1 MPNAIQTIISEHTDP
16 FYNLAAEE
24 LLREQARPG
33 DLTLYLWQNSNTV
46 VIGRNQ
52 DVWQECRTDLLHKDG
67 GSLARRRSGG
77 GAVYHDLGNL
87 NYSFLSATADF
98 NPDLQYTVVLTA
110 VGKLGFTA
118 VRSGRNDLTVQG
130 RKFSGNAFLHSNGNS
145 CHHGTILVNTDFS
158 RMAKYLSVA
167 DHKLRTHGV
176 ASVSSRVINLCE
188 IYPGITV
195 DDVRQAMLSAFMEV
209 YAATSRRIYI
219 EELPPCRI
227 ATLEAQFASDKWRF
241 NSRSHTTQS
250 IRERFSWGSIEM
262 HYQIISGQI
271 RFVAL
276 YSDAL
281 ETDIFDKI
289 ANILEGTSYTA
300 DSVAEVFSRTVRCEG
315 SLELQMV
322 HDICELLIR
331 QLPATRLHEICAE
344 ECEQ

>member
-16 FYNLAAEE
+16 FYNLAVEE
-24 LLREQARPG
+24 LLREQALPG
-33 DLTLYLWQNSNTV
+33 ELSLYLWQNSNTV

-52 DVWQECRTDLLHKDG
+52 DVWQECRTDLLRKDG

-110 VGKLGFTA
+110 VGKLGFMA

-158 RMAKYLSVA
+158 RMARYLSVA
-167 DHKLRTHGV
+167 DHKLSTHGV
-176 ASVSSRVINLCE
+176 ASVSSRVVNLCE

-209 YAATSRRIYI
+209 YAATHHRISI

-227 ATLEAQFASDKWRF
+227 ATLKAQFASDKWRF

-250 IRERFSWGSIEM
+250 IKERFSWGSIEI
-262 HYQIISGQI
+262 HYQVVSGQI
-271 RFVAL
+271 RLVAL

-281 ETDIFDKI
+281 ETDIFDRI
-289 ANILEGTSYTA
+289 ANILEGTPLTKEIITEA
-300 DSVAEVFSRTVRCEG
+300 VSRIATVEG
-315 SLELQMV
+315 SQEWQIAY
-322 HDICELLIR
+322 DICELL
-331 QLPATRLHEICAE
+331 AGHC
-344 ECEQ
+344 